1 MVVRQYLNVED
12 IRTYIPGT
20 DIRKRITEDVMKSLS
35 ILSNWE
41 TLAQSIP
48 DTYEKYSIELLTIIT
63 DLWITIRGHSFAKEW
78 TMKFQ
83 RKYKK
88 GTRKSLQAKTDNK

>member
-1 MVVRQYLNVED
+1 MVVRQHLNEED
-12 IRTYIPGT
+12 IHTYRHYYRRGNE
-20 DIRKRITEDVMKSLS
+20 ITVNP
-35 ILSNWE
+35 SNWE

-48 DTYEKYSIELLTIIT
+48 DTYEKYSIKLLTIIT

-78 TMKFQ
+78 TMKFK